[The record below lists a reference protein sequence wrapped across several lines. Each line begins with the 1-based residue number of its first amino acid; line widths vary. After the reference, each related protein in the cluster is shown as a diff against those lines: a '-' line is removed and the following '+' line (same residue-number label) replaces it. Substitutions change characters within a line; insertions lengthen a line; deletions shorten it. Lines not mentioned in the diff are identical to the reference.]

1 MKDDIAIRKRSQ
13 IAKANRTMFIWI
25 AIASVLVGVGVVG
38 GFAMWQKL
46 TYTEKVLA
54 EKQKTVDTL
63 KKNKVAIDGLED
75 EVRAL
80 DANSDLASIKAN
92 PTDQA
97 IQVILDALPSDAN
110 SFALGASLQDKL
122 LTGIGQLDSIQLNPV
137 IGIETLSSNDDSAT
151 VDASSDTTSANEM
164 VFQFKMTGTEGD
176 LRKVLENLEK
186 SIRTVVVKSATME
199 YSGGVVSMT
208 VEAKV
213 FYNPA
218 TTLELKD
225 KVVPR

>member
-25 AIASVLVGVGVVG
+25 AIASVLVGVGAVA
-38 GFAMWQKL
+38 GFSLFQRL
-46 TYTEKVLA
+46 TYTEKVLS
-54 EKQKTVDTL
+54 EKQKTVATL
-63 KKNKVAIDGLED
+63 KSNKVAIDSLED
-75 EVRAL
+75 DVRAL

-92 PTDQA
+92 QTDQA
-97 IQVILDALPSDAN
+97 IQVILDALPSNAN
-110 SFALGASLQDKL
+110 TPALGASLQTKL
-122 LTGIGQLDSIQLNPV
+122 LSGAGQLDSIQLNPV
-137 IGIETLSSNDDSAT
+137 AGVESLTSPDEEAT
-151 VDASSDTTSANEM
+151 VDASAEGETANEM
-164 VFQFKMTGTEGD
+164 VFQFKMTGTEAD

-186 SIRTVVVKSATME
+186 SIRAIVVTSAAME
-199 YSGGVVSMT
+199 YSNGVVSMT

-213 FYNPA
+213 FYTPE